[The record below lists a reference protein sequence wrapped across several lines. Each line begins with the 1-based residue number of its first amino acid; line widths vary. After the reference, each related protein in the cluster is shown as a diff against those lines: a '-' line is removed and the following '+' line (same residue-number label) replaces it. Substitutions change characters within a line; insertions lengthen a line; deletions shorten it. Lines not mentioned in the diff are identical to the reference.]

1 VIAFHIDLQGFFA
14 SFRCR
19 LRWSVEAV
27 SKIPGRITAKNSD
40 AVSSI
45 KSNGHFNHGS

>member
-1 VIAFHIDLQGFFA
+1 
-14 SFRCR
+14 
-19 LRWSVEAV
+19 V